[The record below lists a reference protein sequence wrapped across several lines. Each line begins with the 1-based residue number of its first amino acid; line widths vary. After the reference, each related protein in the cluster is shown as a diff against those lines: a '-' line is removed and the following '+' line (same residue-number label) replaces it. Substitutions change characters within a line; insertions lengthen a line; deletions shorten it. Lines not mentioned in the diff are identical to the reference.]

1 MLWIPQYNGAGTFNA
16 QQLFAIGLDGG
27 PINVIA
33 LVHFKSGGANL
44 NFSAADSAGVSMGS
58 INFGTFNAVAGTEY
72 EVEINYDFTSGDVRL
87 FIDGVQ
93 FGGLGNLT
101 GVRTNNIDKIRIGD
115 SMDLN
120 VVGPEFHSKW
130 LALFDTVQ
138 HTGNYTPIGALL
150 TVLLFPAETSVLHNA
165 GQLMDGLL
173 NLAETDVNVPAGS
186 SLKYIMQVDGIDMWF
201 DGANW
206 SASNGLAVEANTLAE
221 VDAIKAALDFG
232 TGSVLK
238 LKVIIVS
245 DTATRASVTTH
256 TVDYCFAVP
265 PITPPNV
272 CRVFDTE
279 LDGEANPRS
288 GVEVTAKLIEGFNHT
303 TGGYVTISEVK
314 RVSDSLGNWEMPLAE
329 TATDAESWIFCR
341 EFVSDDGTR
350 KKETSAPKIVPNEP
364 TKNFGLLADA

>member
-1 MLWIPQYNGAGTFNA
+1 MPLQQVINYDDINNFSVNPNEVKQNGAAIQTKDDRPAGATFYTDFADDSKDADWGDGVLTGTLRNVAVVQNSKLELPGGAGTRGSVEYDALANATTGNQKGTVRMLWIPQYNGAGTFNA

-165 GQLMDGLL
+165 GQLMDRLL

-206 SASNGLAVEANTLAE
+206 SASNGLAVEANTLVLHPDHLLVFCCKSVRYVNNLNRATSFPRRSEPAE
-221 VDAIKAALDFG
+221 IWYGHLCK
-232 TGSVLK
+232 
-238 LKVIIVS
+238 
-245 DTATRASVTTH
+245 
-256 TVDYCFAVP
+256 
-265 PITPPNV
+265 
-272 CRVFDTE
+272 
-279 LDGEANPRS
+279 RS
-288 GVEVTAKLIEGFNHT
+288 H
-303 TGGYVTISEVK
+303 
-314 RVSDSLGNWEMPLAE
+314 
-329 TATDAESWIFCR
+329 
-341 EFVSDDGTR
+341 
-350 KKETSAPKIVPNEP
+350 
-364 TKNFGLLADA
+364 GLL